1 MINSKLT
8 ICWAAMVLPLFLF
21 LSSCGNASEKTEE
34 SENTESLK
42 IISLSGFIT
51 ELLFEMGYGDQIIAR
66 DVTSTYPEQVNA
78 IESVG
83 HISRLNVEAILALQP
98 DVIILEKVSEESVKF
113 IDQLTGAGIKVVSV
127 PTSTSFDNSLKAI
140 KSLEG
145 VLQVDK
151 TITQKLQK
159 QIESDSIALHEY
171 LVGVE
176 DQPKVLFLYA
186 RGAGNVMAGGYD
198 TPSSK
203 MIEKAKGI
211 NVMSSFDNYRAI
223 TPEALVEAAPEVLLF
238 FTSGLSSLD
247 EGAGLSE
254 IPGMTQTPAFKENK
268 IVAMDGQ
275 YLTTFG
281 PRSAKAALELAKKLR
296 GE

>member
-1 MINSKLT
+1 MLNGKIS
-8 ICWAAMVLPLFLF
+8 ISWAVIMLPIFLI
-21 LSSCGNASEKTEE
+21 LGSCNNAPQKVETVEE
-34 SENTESLK
+34 EATLR

-51 ELLFEMGYGDQIIAR
+51 ELLFELGYGDQIIAR
-66 DVTSTYPEQVNA
+66 DVTSIYPEEANA

-98 DVIILEKVSEESVKF
+98 DLIILEKSSEESVKF
-113 IDQLTGAGIKVVSV
+113 IDQLTGAGIQVLSV
-127 PTSTSFDNSLKAI
+127 PTSMTFDNSLKAA
-140 KSLEG
+140 KALEG
-145 VLQVDK
+145 VLQIDQ
-151 TITQKLQK
+151 TIVEKINK
-159 QIESDSIALHEY
+159 QIESDSLALVEY
-171 LVGVE
+171 LASVE

-203 MIEKAKGI
+203 MIEKAKGV
-211 NVMSSFDNYRAI
+211 NVMNSFDNYRAI
-223 TPEALVEAAPEVLLF
+223 TPEALVEASPEVLLF
-238 FTSGLSSLD
+238 FSSGLSSLD
-247 EGAGLSE
+247 EGAGLAE

-268 IVAMDGQ
+268 IVAIDGH